1 MAVLLGEMCWVEE
14 LSAFAG
20 LMWWK
25 KLNSVDAAPALLSG
39 PLARTLCRVGKFNPE
54 EVDFW
59 VEFLHSSLA
68 AVESLN

>member
-1 MAVLLGEMCWVEE
+1 MAVLLEEMCWVEE
-14 LSAFAG
+14 LWAFAG

-39 PLARTLCRVGKFNPE
+39 PLARTLCHVGKFNPE